1 MMECD
6 RGRLQ
11 ESLLVSGPGLR
22 SGWPALAAKKH
33 SNKRIIYWRRKEG
46 EAERVVQGGH
56 CTEAFQNCVS
66 ETLAPSQ
73 HSQPVCNI
81 PPPAP
86 PLTFSAATA
95 HMLPPQSSASI
106 YIYSEADDDAPLVP
120 PAPIVCQSG
129 HSPLKPNRTVYR
141 PGVGKLRPYTGA
153 ICGRLRFLF
162 IPSSLKK

>member
-11 ESLLVSGPGLR
+11 ESLLVLPGLR

-106 YIYSEADDDAPLVP
+106 YIYSEADDDAPQP
-120 PAPIVCQSG
+120 PHCMPIWPQS
-129 HSPLKPNRTVYR
+129 SETQQDSV
-141 PGVGKLRPYTGA
+141 
-153 ICGRLRFLF
+153 
-162 IPSSLKK
+162 